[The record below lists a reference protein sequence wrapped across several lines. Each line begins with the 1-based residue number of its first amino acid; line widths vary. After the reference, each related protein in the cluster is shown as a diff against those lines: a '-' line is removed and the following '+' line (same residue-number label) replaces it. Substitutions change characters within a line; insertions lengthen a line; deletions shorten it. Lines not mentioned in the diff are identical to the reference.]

1 MCTVIQLLLITSSDV
16 QQAIYRS
23 LVDHYDFITTIVYHN
38 STTSSNEIQK
48 Y

>member
-1 MCTVIQLLLITSSDV
+1 MCIVIQLLLITSSDM

-23 LVDHYDFITTIVYHN
+23 LVDHYDFITTIAYHI
-38 STTSSNEIQK
+38 STTNSNEIQK